1 VLKGSRKMTWYAAH
15 LIEYFK
21 LRDES
26 QDHYKA
32 WENIVL
38 IQADSSD
45 EAFDKAE
52 AIGKENYDDMDD
64 TLRFG
69 DKPAKS
75 VFGGIRKLVECRDS
89 ELHPGHGTEVTYF
102 EFELDSE
109 ETLKKLIDGESVT
122 VEYEE

>member
-1 VLKGSRKMTWYAAH
+1 MTWYAAH
-15 LIEYFK
+15 LIQYFQ
-21 LRDES
+21 LRDEP

-38 IQADSSD
+38 IQADSTE
-45 EAFDKAE
+45 EAFKMAR
-52 AIGKENYDDMDD
+52 AIGTERFGDIDD
-64 TLRFG
+64 TLRLD

-75 VFGGIRKLVECRDS
+75 VFGGVRKLVDCEDKD
-89 ELHPGHGTEVTYF
+89 LHPGHGTEVTYF

-109 ETLKKLIDGESVT
+109 EGLKQLIDGETVT